1 MKKRLLSITLVVLMA
16 LMILPSISFANT
28 TYTDWTST
36 TTLPTTSGAYKL
48 TKDVTIT
55 NQATIGAWSSGYTTT
70 TTVTLDLNGH
80 TVKLDGSS
88 AQIYIQNTGMLII
101 KDSVGTG
108 LITNEGATSNAQYPI
123 QVKGKLQIDGGTLEN
138 ALPNLKTVYVQDT
151 ASVCTLNGGTIINS
165 YTKGGQA
172 VSNKGTFIMNGGKVE
187 NKAAGS
193 DGLASAING
202 HKVIITGGTI
212 EAAGTGIEATG
223 ESVEITGG
231 TIKAGWFGLHTRYAT
246 IKPEE
251 GKTVKITAGRAA
263 IIAYSA
269 PAAGKGNKIYGGIF
283 DAPTLMESKYVCD
296 ATNVEIYGGLFTMDP
311 AENIAPGY
319 IVNYPV
325 FVDDAE
331 MYEVKLNT
339 PYVTQDA
346 IDTPD
351 GDFEMLVVSE
361 VQGELE
367 KIFEKEIEK
376 NEALKEALLDG
387 KSVNIQVQM
396 EELEEKDIK
405 EEELKA
411 IKEALKDGKIIDL
424 YDITLAIIADR
435 QEVGTISEISNKLTF
450 KVLIPEELVKDGRTF
465 FMYRYHDGK
474 NGVEIEKLT
483 GELDEENYFV
493 FESDKFSTYALA
505 YEDKVEEPTAGG
517 QGTAT
522 PEPDKKDETP
532 KTGAFDI
539 ALYVLGAIA
548 LVSVVGTVKAKKPGK
563 YSK

>member
-1 MKKRLLSITLVVLMA
+1 MKKRLLSISLVVLMA

-28 TYTDWTST
+28 TYTEWTST

-48 TKDVTIT
+48 TSDVTIT
-55 NQATIGAWSSGYTTT
+55 NQVTIGAWSSGYTTT

-80 TVKLDGSS
+80 TVKLDGSN

-269 PAAGKGNKIYGGIF
+269 PAAGKGNKIYGGTF

-296 ATNVEIYGGLFTMDP
+296 ATNTEIYGGLFTMDP
-311 AENIAPGY
+311 AENVAPGY

-325 FVDDAE
+325 FVDDAD
-331 MYEVKLNT
+331 MYEVKLNK

-435 QEVGTISEISNKLTF
+435 QEVSTISEISNKLKF
-450 KVLIPEELVKDGRTF
+450 KVLIPEDLLKDGRTF
-465 FMYRYHDGK
+465 FMYRYHNGK
-474 NGVEIEKLT
+474 VEKLT
-483 GELDEENYFV
+483 GELDEENYFI

-517 QGTAT
+517 QGSAEQQ
-522 PEPDKKDETP
+522 PAEDKKDETP

-539 ALYVLGAIA
+539 ALYVLGAIV